1 MKIGSIQMTFKLS
14 YVYLLTVV
22 IWLALLPFAIVSW
35 KDSVPF
41 LVFLSWYA
49 NFTSDLNNWMTARMK
64 EKAEKKETP

>member
-1 MKIGSIQMTFKLS
+1 MKLS
-14 YVYLLTVV
+14 HVYLILAVV
-22 IWLALLPFAIVSW
+22 WIILLPFTITTW

-64 EKAEKKETP
+64 EKNDA